1 MTTAPAAATK
11 DPKATNGEEKET
23 VAELADRLGLRD
35 AEGKLD
41 LEAAGRVQKGEAEAK
56 VAREKAAKEAE
67 AKAKADKEA
76 EEKAATEAAKAKK

>member
-56 VAREKAAKEAE
+56 ANADKAAKEAE
-67 AKAKADKEA
+67 AKAKTDA
-76 EEKAATEAAKAKK
+76 EKAAKDAEAAKAKK